1 MVARQAHNLE
11 VACSSPA
18 SATNILL
25 CRSNTAHWRIS
36 QFIEGTKVE
45 ISLPSRMWNL
55 ILCTSKN
62 EKKMNPKSK
71 TSLNFEE
78 LLNWTYP
85 RRVTTPSADYVT
97 FKAKDPETGK
107 LKEKRYSLLKWRA
120 GQERETMASQLLVNI
135 LSKLQQ
141 NWNPFV
147 PDMEDRSST
156 LLDEVIEDFKAAVDA
171 EVKKKIKKD
180 KTRVDYFSRLKMFH
194 RWAKQ
199 HKVVLISHCT
209 SAVVDNYL
217 QSNLVVKGNSARTR
231 NNNRTFLSAFFGW
244 CVKRHYLRVNP
255 CSSIENVREGRK
267 LRTPLSPLE
276 MQRLKDYLLQNDKP
290 FLLAVMMQYYTLIR
304 PKEMSHLKLRDFS
317 LKEQTVIVPED
328 ISKNHREEP
337 VALNDRIIRLMLEL
351 HVFDSPG
358 NYYLFGR
365 DFHPSMKY
373 ANERIFRERWIKIR
387 EELHLPYSKKFYS
400 LKDTGIID
408 LIATEGAVN
417 ARDQARHTSIA
428 VTNLYTRGGGKR
440 VHEETKH
447 FKGNL

>member
-1 MVARQAHNLE
+1 MYM
-11 VACSSPA
+11 SD
-18 SATNILL
+18 I
-25 CRSNTAHWRIS
+25 
-36 QFIEGTKVE
+36 
-45 ISLPSRMWNL
+45 
-55 ILCTSKN
+55 ILCATKN

-97 FKAKDPETGK
+97 FKAKDPETGR

-135 LSKLQQ
+135 LNRLQQ

-156 LLDEVIEDFKAAVDA
+156 LLDNVIEDFKESVNA
-171 EVKKKIKKD
+171 EVRKKIKKD
-180 KTRVDYFSRLKMFH
+180 KTRVDYFSRLKMFQ

-199 HKVVLISHCT
+199 HKVALISHCT

-244 CVKRHYLRVNP
+244 CVKRHYLKSNP
-255 CSSIENVREGRK
+255 CTSIENVREGHK
-267 LRTPLSPLE
+267 LRTPLSPME

-317 LKEQTVIVPED
+317 LKEQTVIVPAD
-328 ISKNHREEP
+328 ISKNRREEP
-337 VALNDRIIRLMLEL
+337 VALNDRIIRLMLDL

-365 DFHPSMKY
+365 DFHPSMRY
-373 ANERIFRERWIKIR
+373 ANERIFRERWTKIR